1 MAIYNVLLI
10 SNFLIL
16 ILLGDCKI
24 NSGNYVKLPTNGT
37 DATWPL
43 YLEPIVNVGNMSL
56 SAAAKCVTDPLC
68 FYYCKT
74 TDANNKL
81 VAYRYNYNAP
91 ATNNINGVNC
101 YMVPRK

>member
-1 MAIYNVLLI
+1 MATLNFLLI
-10 SNFLIL
+10 ANFLYL
-16 ILLGDCKI
+16 ILHADCKI

-37 DATWPL
+37 DGDWPL
-43 YLEPIVNVGNMSL
+43 YLEPIVNVGNMSH

-81 VAYRYNYNAP
+81 VAYRYNYNAI
-91 ATNNINGVNC
+91 ATYNIKGVNC